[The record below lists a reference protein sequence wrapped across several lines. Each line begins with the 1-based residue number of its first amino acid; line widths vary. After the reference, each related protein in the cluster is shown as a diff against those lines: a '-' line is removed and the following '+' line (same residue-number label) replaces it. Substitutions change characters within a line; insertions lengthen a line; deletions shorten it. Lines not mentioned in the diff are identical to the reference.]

1 MEERRKFL
9 RFPLQLDA
17 RYSEQNEENWKE
29 CSVVDISREGMGII
43 IHSIEAIREG
53 TLLQVEI
60 DAPMQE
66 DSIMVA
72 GELVWVQEIKGD
84 PRFNYAG
91 GVQLT
96 SISPENKWRLMD
108 YAYEGWNKGEKK

>member
-1 MEERRKFL
+1 MDDRRKFL

-17 RYSEQNEENWKE
+17 RYSEQNEEHWKE
-29 CSVVDISREGMGII
+29 CSVVDISREGMGVII
-43 IHSIEAIREG
+43 YSIEAIREG
-53 TLLQVEI
+53 TVLTIEI
-60 DAPMQE
+60 DGPMQE
-66 DSIMVA
+66 GSIMIE
-72 GELVWVQEIKGD
+72 GELVWLNEIKDD

-96 SISPENKWRLMD
+96 SISPENKWTLMD